1 MSNENLPHPRGGGG
15 SSSLSVNDTIERRSS
30 PVVAPRVWAMPDTP
44 RARALGKE
52 LRVARE
58 QSGLTLRQLGDLIG
72 CSEAKVSRMET
83 ARRRLAPNSVRAF
96 LDAVDVRGANRD
108 RLLRLA
114 YDIDEPVWWES
125 GIGLPTQ
132 LTELIDAENRA
143 VSITEVSE
151 VLIPGLLQIP
161 DYARAL
167 FAATDVA
174 VEQLDRLIA
183 VRLSR
188 QRILNRA
195 DPVRY
200 LVLLDEAALCRAV
213 GGPAVMAAQLRAVL
227 HACEAS
233 NVTVQV
239 VPFSAG
245 AHTGMDGPFLLLEFL
260 RSRPV
265 VHLEQRRCGAFLDDP
280 EDVTPFQHARS
291 RLCRTALSPNCSM
304 ELVAAYAR
312 RYECWEGTAHGDGT
326 LAEIE
331 LQR

>member
-1 MSNENLPHPRGGGG
+1 M
-15 SSSLSVNDTIERRSS
+15 
-30 PVVAPRVWAMPDTP
+30 VWAMSDTP

-52 LRVARE
+52 LRAVRE

-125 GIGLPTQ
+125 GIGLPAQ
-132 LTELIDAENRA
+132 LTELIDAEKRA
-143 VSITEVSE
+143 VCITEASE
-151 VLIPGLLQIP
+151 VLVPGLLQIP

-167 FAATDVA
+167 FNATGVPA
-174 VEQLDRLIA
+174 EQVDRLIGA
-183 VRLSR
+183 RLAR
-188 QRILNRA
+188 QGILHRA
-195 DPVRY
+195 EPTRY
-200 LVLLDEAALCRAV
+200 VVLLDEAALCRAV
-213 GGPAVMAAQLRAVL
+213 GGPAVMAAQLNAMCAVCREPNISL
-227 HACEAS
+227 H
-233 NVTVQV
+233 V
-239 VPFSAG
+239 VPFTAG
-245 AHTGMDGPFLLLEFL
+245 AHTGLDGPFLLLEFV

-280 EDVTPFQHARS
+280 EDVTPFLHARS
-291 RLCRTALSPNCSM
+291 SLCRTALSPDRSL

-312 RYECWEGTAHGDGT
+312 RYECGEDTGHGDGA

>member
-1 MSNENLPHPRGGGG
+1 MS
-15 SSSLSVNDTIERRSS
+15 
-30 PVVAPRVWAMPDTP
+30 DTP

-52 LRVARE
+52 LRLARE
-58 QSGLTLRQLGDLIG
+58 QSGMTLRQLGDLIG

-83 ARRRLAPNSVRAF
+83 ARRRLSTNSVRAF

-114 YDIDEPVWWES
+114 YDIDEPVWYES
-125 GIGLPTQ
+125 GIGLPAQ

-143 VSITEVSE
+143 VGITEASE

-167 FAATDVA
+167 FVATDVPA
-174 VEQLDRLIA
+174 EQLERLVA
-183 VRLSR
+183 ARLSR
-188 QRILNRA
+188 QRILERA

-213 GGPAVMAAQLRAVL
+213 GGPAVMAAQLHAVL
-227 HACEAS
+227 DVCREP
-233 NVTVQV
+233 NITVQV
-239 VPFSAG
+239 VPFAAG
-245 AHTGMDGPFLLLEFL
+245 AHTGLDGPFLLLEFA
-260 RSRPV
+260 RSRPT

-291 RLCRTALSPNCSM
+291 RLCRTALSPSCSL
-304 ELVAAYAR
+304 ELIAAYAH